1 MELLITEKIDSL
13 NLDSSLA
20 IIVAFRA
27 GKMINQIDV
36 INFDTFI
43 SEFAMEVVK
52 EKITDKLGMLLRV
65 HRDIYLN
72 GSNLPRT
79 SNLNL
84 PTRSNL
90 QGICQDLLFRNE
102 SIQYLNQ
109 MYTDLGDQTIQ
120 SEYFLQLLNYINAG
134 TGLPGQG

>member
-1 MELLITEKIDSL
+1 M
-13 NLDSSLA
+13 A
-20 IIVAFRA
+20 IAVAFRA
-27 GKMINQIDV
+27 GQMINEINV
-36 INFDTFI
+36 INLDTQI
-43 SEFAMEVVK
+43 SELAMEVVK
-52 EKITDKLGMLLRV
+52 EKIADKLGMLLRV
-65 HRDIYLN
+65 HRELYPY

-102 SIQYLNQ
+102 SIQYLNR
-109 MYTDLGDQTIQ
+109 MYIDLGNQTIQ

-134 TGLPGQG
+134 TGLPGLG